1 MTLYSLIPRGIRR
14 FFSTFTTTQEKPLN
28 DTYDLFLTA
37 TLPVGFAYLLR
48 SVVIK
53 FAADTATDFE
63 QVCEVLLTRGIP
75 GQGVTSQ
82 VVHLEVTRFTP
93 ATATQSVAV
102 AARDSLLASFAGPFW
117 STQPLAAALRLHLAN
132 VDTPA
137 MAAGIVDSHVEFLE
151 YDLNQAQR
159 YWINTPIPTL
169 QR

>member
-1 MTLYSLIPRGIRR
+1 LIPRGIRR
-14 FFSTFTTTQEKPLN
+14 FFSTFTTTSEKPLN

-48 SVVIK
+48 SVLIK
-53 FAADTATDFE
+53 FAADTAKDFE

-75 GQGVTSQ
+75 GQGTTSQ
-82 VVHLEVTRFTP
+82 VLHLEMTRFEP
-93 ATATQSVAV
+93 ATATQSVATS
-102 AARDSLLASFAGPFW
+102 ARDSDLSSFAGPIW
-117 STQPLAAALRLHLAN
+117 STQPIAAALRLHIAN

-137 MAAGIVDSHVEFLE
+137 MAAGIVDSHVEFYE

-159 YWINTPIPTL
+159 YYLNTPLPVI